1 MNESHHIARVT
12 PMHKP
17 VRQIPWLHKLN
28 KKVQTATSQPQL
40 LIKYQ
45 ICYEYEE
52 EEKKGKE
59 PMYSEAGG

>member
-1 MNESHHIARVT
+1 MTSQA
-12 PMHKP
+12 
-17 VRQIPWLHKLN
+17 QQ
-28 KKVQTATSQPQL
+28 KVQTATSQPQL

-59 PMYSEAGG
+59 SMYSEAGG